1 MVLHQDLAVL
11 RSCSYFFSAIPVF
24 LSCCCLFVYY
34 AVLRSV
40 HPRSPRAAVRRRVLQ
55 QRRPTSTMWEE
66 ADSDVR
72 GWEGHPSYPLSLREC
87 EPLIPTRVPI
97 VSLFLELGLFAPGVL
112 PVCLMMA
119 VNVMASNRH
128 LRWWSPPVSVV
139 GEQTV
144 GRVIVCPW
152 SGERSSPCPA
162 SVMCAGVV
170 SPCRP
175 GRCRHRSKSSSYCGR
190 RRTSKTVVHQ
200 RLGLR
205 SIGVTRPSS
214 TLLLGVT
221 WLWQSGT
228 CPPLLQMA
236 SREVARGV
244 WQRRRHAL
252 MTWQRTPFIGWS
264 TSPPRLWLTDG
275 WYVGAI
281 VCALEADKWVWSRQ
295 QRGWMT
301 GLIWSNVSTAPCQS
315 DNGPGVMIA

>member
-1 MVLHQDLAVL
+1 M
-11 RSCSYFFSAIPVF
+11 
-24 LSCCCLFVYY
+24 LSCV
-34 AVLRSV
+34 RSTLGA
-40 HPRSPRAAVRRRVLQ
+40 RAPQ
-55 QRRPTSTMWEE
+55 
-66 ADSDVR
+66 
-72 GWEGHPSYPLSLREC
+72 WEGGCCSRDARPQRCEKKLTVMCGGRKATHPTPFPLREC
-87 EPLIPTRVPI
+87 EPLMLTRVPI
-97 VSLFLELGLFAPGVL
+97 ASLFLELGLFAPGVL
-112 PVCLMMA
+112 PVCLMMT

-162 SVMCAGVV
+162 SVMCAGVG

-175 GRCRHRSKSSSYCGR
+175 GRCRHRSESSSYCGR

-236 SREVARGV
+236 SPPGACVKWRVEYDNEDGLRWWRGRERLSSGGLRHLPVSD
-244 WQRRRHAL
+244 WQ
-252 MTWQRTPFIGWS
+252 MDD
-264 TSPPRLWLTDG
+264 TSELLCVR
-275 WYVGAI
+275 
-281 VCALEADKWVWSRQ
+281 LEAEKCVWSRQ
-295 QRGWMT
+295 RSWAT
-301 GLIWSNVSTAPCQS
+301 DVEYR
-315 DNGPGVMIA
+315 

>member
-1 MVLHQDLAVL
+1 MP
-11 RSCSYFFSAIPVF
+11 SCVWSTLGARAPQWEVG
-24 LSCCCLFVYY
+24 CHRRDARPQRCEKKQTVMCGGGK
-34 AVLRSV
+34 AT
-40 HPRSPRAAVRRRVLQ
+40 HPTPF
-55 QRRPTSTMWEE
+55 P
-66 ADSDVR
+66 
-72 GWEGHPSYPLSLREC
+72 LREC
-87 EPLIPTRVPI
+87 EPLMLTRVPI

-112 PVCLMMA
+112 PVCLMMT

-175 GRCRHRSKSSSYCGR
+175 GRCRHRSESSSYCGR

-200 RLGLR
+200 RLGLK
-205 SIGVTRPSS
+205 SVGVTRPSS

-228 CPPLLQMA
+228 CPPLLQTA
-236 SREVARGV
+236 
-244 WQRRRHAL
+244 
-252 MTWQRTPFIGWS
+252 
-264 TSPPRLWLTDG
+264 SPPGACVKWRVEYDNEDGLRWWRGRERLSSGGLRHLPVSDWQMDDTSELLCVRWRLISECGRVSSVAG
-275 WYVGAI
+275 WP
-281 VCALEADKWVWSRQ
+281 DWF
-295 QRGWMT
+295 
-301 GLIWSNVSTAPCQS
+301 
-315 DNGPGVMIA
+315 GVMLGPPPANQTMNLE

>member
-1 MVLHQDLAVL
+1 M
-11 RSCSYFFSAIPVF
+11 
-24 LSCCCLFVYY
+24 
-34 AVLRSV
+34 
-40 HPRSPRAAVRRRVLQ
+40 
-55 QRRPTSTMWEE
+55 
-66 ADSDVR
+66 R
-72 GWEGHPSYPLSLREC
+72 GWEGHPSYPL
-87 EPLIPTRVPI
+87 
-97 VSLFLELGLFAPGVL
+97 APSRMWAVDADQSADCL
-112 PVCLMMA
+112 PVFWSLDYLPLEYCLMMT

-128 LRWWSPPVSVV
+128 LRWWSPPVWFV

-175 GRCRHRSKSSSYCGR
+175 GRCRHRSESSSYCGR

-236 SREVARGV
+236 SPLSACVKWRVEYDNEDGLRWWRGRERLSSGGLRHLPVSD
-244 WQRRRHAL
+244 WQ
-252 MTWQRTPFIGWS
+252 MDF
-264 TSPPRLWLTDG
+264 TSELLCVR
-275 WYVGAI
+275 
-281 VCALEADKWVWSRQ
+281 LEADKCVWSRQ
-295 QRGWMT
+295 RSWAT
-301 GLIWSNVSTAPCQS
+301 DVEYR
-315 DNGPGVMIA
+315 

>member
-1 MVLHQDLAVL
+1 MPSCV
-11 RSCSYFFSAIPVF
+11 RSTLGA
-24 LSCCCLFVYY
+24 
-34 AVLRSV
+34 
-40 HPRSPRAAVRRRVLQ
+40 RAPQ
-55 QRRPTSTMWEE
+55 
-66 ADSDVR
+66 
-72 GWEGHPSYPLSLREC
+72 WEGGCRRWDARPQRCEKRQTVMCGGGKATHPTPFPLLEC
-87 EPLIPTRVPI
+87 EPLMLTRVPI
-97 VSLFLELGLFAPGVL
+97 VSLFLELGLFAPGV
-112 PVCLMMA
+112 CLMMT

-175 GRCRHRSKSSSYCGR
+175 GRCRHRSESSNYCGR

-200 RLGLR
+200 RPGLR

-236 SREVARGV
+236 SPPGACVKWRVEYDSEDGLRWWRGRERLSSGGLRHLPVSD
-244 WQRRRHAL
+244 WQMDDTSELLCVRWRLTSECGRVSAAERL
-252 MTWQRTPFIGWS
+252 MWS
-264 TSPPRLWLTDG
+264 
-275 WYVGAI
+275 I
-281 VCALEADKWVWSRQ
+281 VR
-295 QRGWMT
+295 
-301 GLIWSNVSTAPCQS
+301 TAPYQP
-315 DNGPGVMIA
+315 DGLRVLIV